1 MERISQFTK
10 TQEVGQKR
18 KKLREIL
25 PADLQL
31 EFVQERPEKERWDFQ
46 GELMKRRHSQIDEDK
61 MFYEAIRAIKREDTG
76 EIEAIQEK
84 SRERRE
90 EITQNL
96 KDYFEL
102 RLNMNRFLDEGRPDL
117 AGEIAIALN
126 DLDSARKAM
135 KRCFNIGWPDL
146 AGKIALALNDLD
158 SAREAMKRCFNIGWP
173 GAAGRIALALA
184 QKFSFLPETERLLER
199 NNKLKAGIY
208 GIRIITHLLEEN
220 QDLGLFKKEYLP
232 RHQFIKQFARE
243 TNERIEESKRW
254 QDPEEFFTRHNL
266 DIANLHLI
274 DLNLA
279 TQLLRNHISRG
290 LSFAESYLE
299 IFRPAL
305 ENPEIIHSIQ
315 EYIKTNRNLDGY
327 NLSDLL
333 EISSAYQRMGEGRLF
348 AEIVLASK
356 ARNFNEL
363 KSELNRKLLR
373 KTAEL
378 LGIKA
383 EVSEQE
389 ISQWKIKYFANLVTN
404 QEMIKKR
411 RRRRFRTFQQSFRG
425 SL

>member
-1 MERISQFTK
+1 MEKISQFTR
-10 TQEVGQKR
+10 TQEVGQNR

-31 EFVQERPEKERWDFQ
+31 EFVQERPEKERWNFQ
-46 GELMKRRHSQIDEDK
+46 GELMRRRHSKIDEDK
-61 MFYEAIRAIKREDTG
+61 MFYEAIRAIKREDTR
-76 EIEAIQEK
+76 EIEKIQEK
-84 SRERRE
+84 SRERRK

-102 RLNMNRFLDEGRPDL
+102 WLNIHRLFDIGQPNL
-117 AGEIAIALN
+117 AGRIAVALN
-126 DLDSARKAM
+126 DLDSAK
-135 KRCFNIGWPDL
+135 
-146 AGKIALALNDLD
+146 
-158 SAREAMKRCFNIGWP
+158 EAMKRCFDMERPNL
-173 GAAGRIALALA
+173 AGEIALALA

-199 NNKLKAGIY
+199 NNKLKAGAY
-208 GIRIITHLLEEN
+208 GIEITAYLLEEN
-220 QDLGLFKKEYLP
+220 QDLGLFKREYFP
-232 RHQFIKQFARE
+232 RYQFIKQFTRE

-266 DIANLHLI
+266 DIVSLHLI
-274 DLNLA
+274 DPNLA

-305 ENPEIIHSIQ
+305 ENPEIIRSIR
-315 EYIKTNRNLDGY
+315 EYVKTNKSLDGY

-333 EISSAYQRMGEGRLF
+333 EISSAYQRMGEGQLF
-348 AEIVLASK
+348 AKIILASK

-363 KSELNRKLLR
+363 KSELNRRLLR

-389 ISQWKIKYFANLVTN
+389 ISQ
-404 QEMIKKR
+404 
-411 RRRRFRTFQQSFRG
+411 
-425 SL
+425 